1 MGIKIVP
8 TLSEEEKQEK
18 ARRESLMSRLKGLS
32 SEQLESIIERID
44 KREASEMSV
53 DTPSKTMASG
63 GLVGGQKKL
72 DKNKDGNISGD
83 DFAMMRKNYAYGGR
97 VAKMS
102 AEKS

>member
-32 SEQLESIIERID
+32 SEELESMIKKIDERA
-44 KREASEMSV
+44 ASSMNV
-53 DTPSKTMASG
+53 DTPSGTMASG

-72 DKNKDGNISGD
+72 DKNKDGKISSVD
-83 DFAMMRKNYAYGGR
+83 LAMMRKGGR
-97 VAKMS
+97 AAKMS

>member
-32 SEQLESIIERID
+32 SEELESMIKKIDERA
-44 KREASEMSV
+44 ASSMNV
-53 DTPSKTMASG
+53 DTPSGTMASG

-72 DKNKDGNISGD
+72 DKNKDGKISGV